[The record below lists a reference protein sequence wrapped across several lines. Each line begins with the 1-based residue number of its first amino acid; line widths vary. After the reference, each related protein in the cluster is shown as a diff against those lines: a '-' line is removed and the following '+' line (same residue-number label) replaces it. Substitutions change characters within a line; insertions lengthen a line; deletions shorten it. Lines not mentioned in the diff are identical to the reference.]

1 MRRILWLF
9 LALAMLSLCACGA
22 PTDNQGG
29 APLDTEASPPG
40 GSAATAPQGEEPEA
54 QILIYDADDIRV
66 YYLGY
71 ADEPLYGPQVKL
83 YVENDKNIEVSVYA
97 RDFSANGIMFTI
109 GSDTRVPPGGTAR
122 DSIYIVDTNFETSG
136 ITSVEKVEFS
146 LEVINAKE
154 KYRKNSDII
163 SIDIKDPGSSGAQ
176 PGAAPAGSEPEIKEL
191 IYETEEIN
199 IYYTGF
205 GFSPAGDLQV
215 DFWIENNTSHLIE
228 VSVNN
233 FSLNGVDVLP
243 PMNESVAANKASKG
257 ELFVIKP
264 ELDRIDAAGSYQ
276 IQFKF
281 KISFT
286 DERRTDISDF
296 ITLDLTE

>member
-83 YVENDKNIEVSVYA
+83 YIENDKNIEVSVYA
-97 RDFSANGIMFTI
+97 RDFSANGIMFTV
-109 GSDTRVPPGGTAR
+109 GSDTRVPPRGTAR

-136 ITSVEKVEFS
+136 IISVEKVEFS

-205 GFSPAGDLQV
+205 GFSPAGDLRV

-228 VSVNN
+228 VFVNR
-233 FSLNGVDVLP
+233 FSLNGVDVTP
-243 PMNESVAANKASKG
+243 SMNERVAANKASKG

-264 ELDRIDAAGSYQ
+264 ELDRIGAAGSYQ
-276 IQFKF
+276 LEFKF

-286 DERRTDISDF
+286 GERRTDLSEF